1 MTKESQKSMSKPAML
16 KQPYPLNMLL
26 TLLDETTLEVP
37 ELTDDVIAGLEYAL
51 SMLTDR
57 EREVLYQR
65 YEERKTYSTIG
76 TIFQV
81 TASTVQKNEYSA
93 FRKLRHRQVM
103 GYILYGKDGFAQRE
117 YTYHFME
124 NT

>member
-1 MTKESQKSMSKPAML
+1 MTEGTQKPMSRQAML

-26 TLLDETTLEVP
+26 TLLDATTLEVP
-37 ELTDDVIAGLEYAL
+37 ELTDDVLAGLEYAL

-57 EREVLYQR
+57 EREVLHQR
-65 YEERKTYSTIG
+65 YEERNTYSAIG
-76 TIFQV
+76 ATFHV
-81 TASTVQKNEYSA
+81 TTSTVQKNEYSA

-117 YTYHFME
+117 YTYHFMK

>member
-1 MTKESQKSMSKPAML
+1 MTEGTQKPMRRQAML

-26 TLLDETTLEVP
+26 NLLDATVLEVP
-37 ELTDDVIAGLEYAL
+37 ELTSDVFAGIDYAL
-51 SMLTDR
+51 SKLTER
-57 EREVLYQR
+57 EREVLHQR
-65 YEERKTYSTIG
+65 YEERKTYSAIG
-76 TIFQV
+76 EVFDV

-117 YTYHFME
+117 YTYHFMK

>member
-1 MTKESQKSMSKPAML
+1 MTEGTQKAMSRQAML

-26 TLLDETTLEVP
+26 TLLDATVLEIP
-37 ELTDDVIAGLEYAL
+37 ELTDDVLAGLEYAL
-51 SMLTDR
+51 SILTDR
-57 EREVLYQR
+57 EREVLHQR
-65 YEERKTYSTIG
+65 YEERKTYSAIG
-76 TIFQV
+76 VTFHV

-117 YTYHFME
+117 YTYHFVK

>member
-1 MTKESQKSMSKPAML
+1 MTEGTQKAMSRQAML

-26 TLLDETTLEVP
+26 NLLDATVLEAP
-37 ELTDDVIAGLEYAL
+37 ELTSDVFAGIEYAL
-51 SMLTDR
+51 SKLTDR
-57 EREVLYQR
+57 EREVLHQR
-65 YEERKTYSTIG
+65 YEERKTYSSIG
-76 TIFQV
+76 TSLHV

-93 FRKLRHRQVM
+93 FRKLRHRQIM

-117 YTYHFME
+117 YTYHFVK

>member
-1 MTKESQKSMSKPAML
+1 MTEGTQKPMSRQAML

-26 TLLDETTLEVP
+26 TLLDATTLEVP
-37 ELTDDVIAGLEYAL
+37 ELTDDVLAGLEYAL

-65 YEERKTYSTIG
+65 YKERKTYSAIG
-76 TIFQV
+76 AAFHV

-103 GYILYGKDGFAQRE
+103 GYILYGKNGFTQRE
-117 YTYHFME
+117 YTYHFMK

>member
-1 MTKESQKSMSKPAML
+1 MTEGTQKPMSRQAML

-26 TLLDETTLEVP
+26 TLLDATVLEVL
-37 ELTDDVIAGLEYAL
+37 ELTDDVLAGIDYTL

-57 EREVLYQR
+57 EREVLHQR
-65 YEERKTYSTIG
+65 YEERKTYSAIG
-76 TIFQV
+76 ATFHV

-117 YTYHFME
+117 YTYHFMKK
-124 NT
+124 T

>member
-1 MTKESQKSMSKPAML
+1 MTEGMQRPMSRQAML

-26 TLLDETTLEVP
+26 TLLDATTLEVP
-37 ELTDDVIAGLEYAL
+37 ELTDDVLAGLEYAL

-57 EREVLYQR
+57 EREVLHQR
-65 YEERKTYSTIG
+65 YEERKTYSAIG
-76 TIFQV
+76 TSLHV

-103 GYILYGKDGFAQRE
+103 GYILYAKNGFTQRE
-117 YTYHFME
+117 YTYHFMK

>member
-1 MTKESQKSMSKPAML
+1 MTEGTQKPMSRQAML

-26 TLLDETTLEVP
+26 TLLDTTTLEVP
-37 ELTDDVIAGLEYAL
+37 ELTDDVFAGIDYAL

-57 EREVLYQR
+57 EREVLHQR
-65 YEERKTYSTIG
+65 YEERNTYSAIG
-76 TIFQV
+76 TFFHV

-93 FRKLRHRQVM
+93 FRKLRHRQIM

-117 YTYHFME
+117 YTYHFMK

>member
-1 MTKESQKSMSKPAML
+1 MTEGSQRSMSKQAML

-26 TLLDETTLEVP
+26 TLLDTTVLEVP
-37 ELTDDVIAGLEYAL
+37 ELTDDVLAGIDYAL
-51 SMLTDR
+51 SMLSDR
-57 EREVLYQR
+57 ERVVLHQR
-65 YEERKTYSTIG
+65 YEERKTYSAIG
-76 TIFQV
+76 EVFHV

-93 FRKLRHRQVM
+93 FRKLRHRQIM

-117 YTYHFME
+117 YTYHFMK

>member
-1 MTKESQKSMSKPAML
+1 MTEGAQRSMSKQAML

-26 TLLDETTLEVP
+26 NLLDATVLEVP
-37 ELTDDVIAGLEYAL
+37 ELTSDVFAGIEYAL
-51 SMLTDR
+51 SKLTER
-57 EREVLYQR
+57 EREVLHQR
-65 YEERKTYSTIG
+65 YEERKTYSAIG
-76 TIFQV
+76 EVLDV

-117 YTYHFME
+117 YTYHFMK